1 MTPGRPDRRVVDRHL
16 VALRRALAGL
26 RKHAG
31 VSPEALRIDSDRLW
45 AIERGLQLCAQ
56 NALDIASHLSSA
68 AGLDP
73 ANYGSSIDCLVEATV
88 LPPAFGMRF
97 RGIAGFRNVLVHG
110 YLDIDVD
117 RIAATLGAPLG
128 DFEEFAGHVERWV
141 AAAVE
146 PESTNPR
153 PSAGGTPI
161 TIGVDGCPAGWFF
174 AALEPSSRS
183 RWGIVR
189 TLADL
194 VGETSEPA
202 RIFVDIPI
210 GLLEGPGPRD
220 CDRMARRVLG
230 RRASSV
236 FPAPARPVL
245 DAVDYEDA
253 KRRSREATGKAISRQ
268 AFAILHRCREVDRL
282 LRGDAKAR
290 RIVREIHPEVCFWA
304 FAGRRAME
312 HNKKT
317 EEGFRERIEL
327 LKRNRP
333 SAEREIEDMLRQ
345 FKRREV
351 ARDDAVDA
359 MAAAL
364 TASAP
369 AAALR
374 TLPPRPQEDRSG
386 LRMEM
391 VHVEPGL
398 TQAWLQSDRNRRTAT
413 PPVR

>member
-1 MTPGRPDRRVVDRHL
+1 GGPRPPPPG
-16 VALRRALAGL
+16 AGPPPGGPP
-26 RKHAG
+26 HAG

-45 AIERGLQLCAQ
+45 AIERGFQLCAQ

-73 ANYGSSIDCLVEATV
+73 ANYGSSIDCLVEASV
-88 LPPAFGMRF
+88 LPPAFGKRF

-117 RIAATLGAPLG
+117 RLAAMLGGPLD
-128 DFEEFAGHVERWV
+128 DFDEFAGHVERWG
-141 AAAVE
+141 AAPVE
-146 PESTNPR
+146 PESTNPH
-153 PSAGGTPI
+153 PSAAAGTPSLA
-161 TIGVDGCPAGWFF
+161 IGVDGCPAGWFYV
-174 AALEPSSRS
+174 ALEPSGRS
-183 RWGIVR
+183 RWDVVP

-194 VGETSEPA
+194 VAKTSEPA
-202 RIFVDIPI
+202 RVFVDIPI
-210 GLLEGPGPRD
+210 GLPDGPGPRE
-220 CDRMARRVLG
+220 CDRMARRALGG

-253 KRRSREATGKAISRQ
+253 KRRSRTATRKALSRQ
-268 AFAILHRCREVDRL
+268 AFAILPRCREVDRL
-282 LRGDAKAR
+282 LRDDAKAR

-304 FAGRRAME
+304 FAGQRAME
-312 HNKKT
+312 HNKKK
-317 EEGFRERIEL
+317 EEGFRARIAL
-327 LKRNRP
+327 LKRIRP
-333 SAEREIEDMLRQ
+333 SAERELEEMLRQ
-345 FKRREV
+345 FKRSDV

-359 MAAAL
+359 LAAAL

-374 TLPPRPQEDRSG
+374 TLPPQPHVDRAG

-391 VHVEPGL
+391 VYVEPG
-398 TQAWLQSDRNRRTAT
+398 TM
-413 PPVR
+413 